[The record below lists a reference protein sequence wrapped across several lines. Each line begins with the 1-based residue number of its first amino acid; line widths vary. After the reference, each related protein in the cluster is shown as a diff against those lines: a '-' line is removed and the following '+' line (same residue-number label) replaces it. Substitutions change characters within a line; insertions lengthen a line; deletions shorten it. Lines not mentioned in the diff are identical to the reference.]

1 MNRQSTT
8 RQSASHFSPQRADE
22 MGYRAAER
30 YLRPVGPLNRKE
42 QALNE
47 LLPARNFNST
57 ADLIFAVLVML
68 ECIEDERPGS
78 LPKLLK
84 EFQLELRSA

>member
-1 MNRQSTT
+1 MPRPQLS
-8 RQSASHFSPQRADE
+8 RKSVSQLSPARADE
-22 MGYRAAER
+22 MDFRAADR
-30 YLRPVGPLNRKE
+30 YLYPVGSLGRKE

-68 ECIEDERPGS
+68 ECIEDARPGS
-78 LPKLLK
+78 LPHLLK
-84 EFQLELRSA
+84 EFQLELRGS